1 MAVLPAMPKLARML
15 LLLALALAVPI
26 VPFLLY
32 GAESE
37 SYVRSWFEPGLPRS
51 TVVLA
56 VVLALASDVLLPI
69 PSSVVSTFAG
79 AQLGIA
85 TATVASWFG
94 MTAGAMIGYGL
105 ARWLGRPVAERLSSA
120 SDLDQLE
127 GVARRFSA
135 AVLVVARPVPVFA
148 EASVVLA
155 GMLHLPLRQFLP
167 AVAGSNLAISIVYAS
182 FGHLAGQQTWLPLAL
197 ACSVAVPLL
206 LMLAARRCLSSGDS

>member
-1 MAVLPAMPKLARML
+1 MPKLARLL

-32 GAESE
+32 GVESE
-37 SYVRSWFEPGLPRS
+37 SYVRSWFEPGLPPS

-79 AQLGIA
+79 AQLGIF

-94 MTAGAMIGYGL
+94 MTAGAMLGYGL

-127 GVARRFSA
+127 GVAHRFSTS
-135 AVLVVARPVPVFA
+135 VLVVARPVPVFA

-155 GMLHLPLRQFLP
+155 GILHLPLRQFLP
-167 AVAGSNLAISIVYAS
+167 AVASSNLAISIVYAS
-182 FGHLAGQQTWLPLAL
+182 FGHLAGQQAWLPLAL

-206 LMLAARRCLSSGDS
+206 LMLAARRCLSNV